1 LKKRSEI
8 IYKEN
13 FCAAKRLTGRDFY
26 ANLNRNYLRLYE
38 NDMNEY
44 RKKLKKNGF
53 KITPKRE
60 AIIAFFS
67 RKNRYATPETVW
79 KEVKKSLPQLGL
91 PTVYRNLEQMRKIGI
106 LTQVEGTENRFYF
119 GLCRA
124 KNPGEHHHH
133 ISCQKCH
140 RVSEVESCY
149 LDLLT
154 KEVKKKTGFLIIDHK
169 LQLTGICRNC
179 RGN

>member
-1 LKKRSEI
+1 MD
-8 IYKEN
+8 
-13 FCAAKRLTGRDFY
+13 G
-26 ANLNRNYLRLYE
+26 
-38 NDMNEY
+38 Y

-53 KITPKRE
+53 KITPGRE
-60 AIIAFFS
+60 AIIAFFL
-67 RKNRYATPETVW
+67 KNNRYATPETVW
-79 KEVKKSLPQLGL
+79 KKVNKSLPRLGL
-91 PTVYRNLEQMRKIGI
+91 PTVYRNLEQMREIGI

-124 KNPGEHHHH
+124 KNPEKHHHH
-133 ISCQKCH
+133 ISCRKCH

-149 LDLLT
+149 LELLT
-154 KEVKKKTGFLIIDHK
+154 NEVKKKTGFLITGHK